1 MTAGGCFGIQTTTM
15 LFGRKS
21 SSKLQPVKGQASPK
35 VSKNSKQDVKTSS
48 SSPKPSS
55 SSPISIRSSKSIL
68 SGSTSS
74 RRVSSPIGMLKN
86 VSNKEAKSP
95 KASSSPKWTG
105 NFILM
110 VELRRKI
117 FTFRDIIDLSSL
129 DGSPSIT
136 DMVMHTMKDLQKLCP
151 EIIHSSHISEIRRA
165 NVDKVLNHFFN
176 ALKSIGDSWIDNP
189 EWIAKSKYW
198 SSSVGKNQSDRLVE
212 KVLAALDGLIKMSKE
227 RFDMMEI
234 DEEEEK
240 KEATSP
246 RTAKS
251 SSSRV
256 LSPSDSFS
264 DSKSSFDSRHSFCG
278 SPITPRSVLPEPMMG
293 SPGRVGDFANSASHL
308 LWNMRVQ
315 ALEKLSP
322 IDVKRLAI
330 HILSQK
336 EAQEPN
342 QSNVEAEISVVEEF
356 KPKMDDIESIDVKM
370 ETEESV
376 VLDKDKDIV
385 IKIASLDSTSETKL
399 NQSEESVVA
408 PEPLPPS
415 PLPPLSIIKTAYL
428 PSQPPPPPPPP
439 PSPPRISDTAIPT
452 PHPPPPAVM
461 PLKGAAPPPP
471 PPPPQPPRTTVA
483 PPQPPPPPGTAAA
496 PTPPPPPPMQN
507 RKEAQEPNQSN
518 VEAEIS
524 VVEEFKPKTDD
535 IESIDVKMETE
546 ESVVLDKDKDIIM
559 KIASLDS
566 TSEAKLNQTER
577 SVVAPEPLPP
587 SPLPPLSI
595 IKTASLPSQPPPPP
609 PPPPSPPRISDTAI
623 PTPPPPPPAVMPL
636 KGAAPPPPPPPPQP
650 PRTAVAPPPP
660 GTAAAPTPPPPPPMQ
675 NRAPPPP
682 PMPMTNNGRC
692 GPPPPPP
699 PMPLANGAGPPPPPP
714 PMAKSTG
721 AAGPP
726 PPPPRMGMANG
737 AAGPP
742 PPPGAAGPPPPPGAA
757 RSLRPKKAAT
767 KLKRSTQLGN
777 LYRILK
783 GKVEGRDPAAKNGG
797 GGGRK
802 AGAGSAPAG
811 GKQGMADA
819 LAEITKKSAYFLQIQ
834 DDIAKYM
841 KSINELKIEITKF
854 QTKDMTEL
862 LSFHARIESVLENL
876 TDESQVLARCEGF
889 PQKKLEAMRMAA
901 ALYKKLHGMITE
913 LQNWKIEAP
922 LNQLLDKVERYFT
935 KIKGD
940 IDTLDRT
947 KDEEAKKFQSHNIH
961 FDFNILIQIKETMVD
976 ISSNCM
982 ELALKEKREEK
993 LVSPDAK
1000 PSLKKAVG
1008 SAKMLWRAFQFAF
1021 KVYTFAGGHDDRAD
1035 SLTRELA
1042 HEIQTDP
1049 ENP

>member
-1 MTAGGCFGIQTTTM
+1 MTAGGCFGIQTTM

-48 SSPKPSS
+48 SSSSPKPSS
-55 SSPISIRSSKSIL
+55 SPIPIRSSKSIL
-68 SGSTSS
+68 SGSNLTSS
-74 RRVSSPIGMLKN
+74 RRVSSPIGILKN
-86 VSNKEAKSP
+86 VSVKEAKSP
-95 KASSSPKWTG
+95 KTSSSPKWTG

-117 FTFRDIIDLSSL
+117 FTFRDIIDLSTL

-136 DMVMHTMKDLQKLCP
+136 DMVMHTMKDLQKICP
-151 EIIHSSHISEIRRA
+151 EIIHSSHIMEIRRA
-165 NVDKVLNHFFN
+165 NVDKVLDHFFN

-234 DEEEEK
+234 DDEEEK
-240 KEATSP
+240 KESTSP
-246 RTAKS
+246 RTAKT

-256 LSPSDSFS
+256 LSPSESFS
-264 DSKSSFDSRHSFCG
+264 DSKSSFDRNSFCG

-342 QSNVEAEISVVEEF
+342 QSNGEDDISVVEEI
-356 KPKMDDIESIDVKM
+356 KQKKDEIENIDVKM

-376 VLDKDKDIV
+376 VLDEEQDTV
-385 IKIASLDSTSETKL
+385 MKISSLDSTFESKL
-399 NQSEESVVA
+399 NPSEKSGN
-408 PEPLPPS
+408 S
-415 PLPPLSIIKTAYL
+415 
-428 PSQPPPPPPPP
+428 SQFSPPPPPPPP
-439 PSPPRISDTAIPT
+439 P
-452 PHPPPPAVM
+452 
-461 PLKGAAPPPP
+461 
-471 PPPPQPPRTTVA
+471 
-483 PPQPPPPPGTAAA
+483 
-496 PTPPPPPPMQN
+496 
-507 RKEAQEPNQSN
+507 
-518 VEAEIS
+518 
-524 VVEEFKPKTDD
+524 
-535 IESIDVKMETE
+535 
-546 ESVVLDKDKDIIM
+546 
-559 KIASLDS
+559 
-566 TSEAKLNQTER
+566 
-577 SVVAPEPLPP
+577 
-587 SPLPPLSI
+587 PPLST

-609 PPPPSPPRISDTAI
+609 PPPRIADVAISIPS
-623 PTPPPPPPAVMPL
+623 PPPPPPPPPTVMPL
-636 KGAAPPPPPPPPQP
+636 KSSAPPPPPPPPLENMPFKVSNTPPPPPPPPLPNTAVAPPPPPPP
-650 PRTAVAPPPP
+650 PRTAVVPPPPPPPP
-660 GTAAAPTPPPPPPMQ
+660 GTAAAPPPPPPPPMQ

-682 PMPMTNNGRC
+682 PMPMANSGSG

-699 PMPLANGAGPPPPPP
+699 PMPLANGAAPPPPPP
-714 PMAKSTG
+714 PMAMANG

-726 PPPPRMGMANG
+726 PPPPRMGMAN
-737 AAGPP
+737 
-742 PPPGAAGPPPPPGAA
+742 GAAGPPPPPGAA

-783 GKVEGRDPAAKNGG
+783 GKVEGRDPNAKTGSG
-797 GGGRK
+797 SGRK
-802 AGAGSAPAG
+802 AGVGSAPAG

-834 DDIAKYM
+834 ADIAKYM

-862 LSFHARIESVLENL
+862 LSFHRRVESVLENL

-901 ALYKKLHGMITE
+901 ALYTKLHGMISE
-913 LQNWKIEAP
+913 LQNMKIEPP

-947 KDEEAKKFQSHNIH
+947 KDEESKKFQSHNIH

-982 ELALKEKREEK
+982 ELALKEKRDEK

-1000 PSLKKAVG
+1000 PSLKKTVG

-1042 HEIQTDP
+1042 HEIQTDSDQ
-1049 ENP
+1049 NP

>member
-1 MTAGGCFGIQTTTM
+1 MTAGGCFGIQTTM

-35 VSKNSKQDVKTSS
+35 VSKSSKQDVKTSS

-55 SSPISIRSSKSIL
+55 SPIPIRSSKSIL
-68 SGSTSS
+68 SGSNLTSS
-74 RRVSSPIGMLKN
+74 RRVSSPIGNLKN
-86 VSNKEAKSP
+86 ISVKEARSP
-95 KASSSPKWTG
+95 KTSSSPKWTG

-117 FTFRDIIDLSSL
+117 FTFRDIIDLSTL

-136 DMVMHTMKDLQKLCP
+136 DMVMHTMKDLQKICP
-151 EIIHSSHISEIRRA
+151 EIIHSSHIMEIRRA
-165 NVDKVLNHFFN
+165 NVDKVLDHFFN

-240 KEATSP
+240 KESTSP
-246 RTAKS
+246 QTGKT

-256 LSPSDSFS
+256 LSPSESFS
-264 DSKSSFDSRHSFCG
+264 DSKSSFGSRNSFCG
-278 SPITPRSVLPEPMMG
+278 SPTTPRSVLPESMMG

-342 QSNVEAEISVVEEF
+342 ESN
-356 KPKMDDIESIDVKM
+356 
-370 ETEESV
+370 
-376 VLDKDKDIV
+376 
-385 IKIASLDSTSETKL
+385 
-399 NQSEESVVA
+399 
-408 PEPLPPS
+408 
-415 PLPPLSIIKTAYL
+415 
-428 PSQPPPPPPPP
+428 
-439 PSPPRISDTAIPT
+439 
-452 PHPPPPAVM
+452 
-461 PLKGAAPPPP
+461 
-471 PPPPQPPRTTVA
+471 
-483 PPQPPPPPGTAAA
+483 
-496 PTPPPPPPMQN
+496 
-507 RKEAQEPNQSN
+507 
-518 VEAEIS
+518 
-524 VVEEFKPKTDD
+524 
-535 IESIDVKMETE
+535 
-546 ESVVLDKDKDIIM
+546 
-559 KIASLDS
+559 
-566 TSEAKLNQTER
+566 
-577 SVVAPEPLPP
+577 
-587 SPLPPLSI
+587 
-595 IKTASLPSQPPPPP
+595 
-609 PPPPSPPRISDTAI
+609 
-623 PTPPPPPPAVMPL
+623 
-636 KGAAPPPPPPPPQP
+636 
-650 PRTAVAPPPP
+650 
-660 GTAAAPTPPPPPPMQ
+660 
-675 NRAPPPP
+675 
-682 PMPMTNNGRC
+682 
-692 GPPPPPP
+692 
-699 PMPLANGAGPPPPPP
+699 
-714 PMAKSTG
+714 
-721 AAGPP
+721 
-726 PPPPRMGMANG
+726 
-737 AAGPP
+737 
-742 PPPGAAGPPPPPGAA
+742 AGPPPPPGAA

-783 GKVEGRDPAAKNGG
+783 GKVEGRDPNAKTGSG
-797 GGGRK
+797 SGRK

-834 DDIAKYM
+834 ADIAKYM
-841 KSINELKIEITKF
+841 TSINELKIEITKF

-862 LSFHARIESVLENL
+862 LSFHRRVESVLENL

-889 PQKKLEAMRMAA
+889 PQKKLEAMRMAV
-901 ALYKKLHGMITE
+901 ALYTKLHGMITE
-913 LQNWKIEAP
+913 LQNMKIEPP

-947 KDEEAKKFQSHNIH
+947 KDEESKKFQSHNIH

-982 ELALKEKREEK
+982 ELALKEKRDEK
-993 LVSPDAK
+993 LVSADAK
-1000 PSLKKAVG
+1000 PSLKKTVG

-1042 HEIQTDP
+1042 HEIQTDSDQ
-1049 ENP
+1049 NP

>member
-1 MTAGGCFGIQTTTM
+1 MTAGGCFGIQTTM

-35 VSKNSKQDVKTSS
+35 VSKSSKQDVKTSS

-55 SSPISIRSSKSIL
+55 SPIPIRSSKSIL
-68 SGSTSS
+68 SGSNLTSS
-74 RRVSSPIGMLKN
+74 RRVSSPIGNLKN
-86 VSNKEAKSP
+86 ISVKEARSP
-95 KASSSPKWTG
+95 KTSSSPKWTG

-117 FTFRDIIDLSSL
+117 FTFRDIIDLSTL

-136 DMVMHTMKDLQKLCP
+136 DMVMHTMKDLQKICP
-151 EIIHSSHISEIRRA
+151 EIIHSSHIMEIRRA
-165 NVDKVLNHFFN
+165 NVDKVLDHFFN

-240 KEATSP
+240 KESTSP
-246 RTAKS
+246 QTGKT

-256 LSPSDSFS
+256 LSPSESFS
-264 DSKSSFDSRHSFCG
+264 DSKSSFGSRNSFCG
-278 SPITPRSVLPEPMMG
+278 SPTTPRSVLPESMMG

-342 QSNVEAEISVVEEF
+342 ESNGEDEISIVEEI
-356 KPKMDDIESIDVKM
+356 KQKKDEIESIDVKM
-370 ETEESV
+370 EIEESVNLDEESV
-376 VLDKDKDIV
+376 VLNGEQDTIM
-385 IKIASLDSTSETKL
+385 KISSLESTSESKL
-399 NQSEESVVA
+399 NPSEKYENS
-408 PEPLPPS
+408 
-415 PLPPLSIIKTAYL
+415 
-428 PSQPPPPPPPP
+428 SQLFPPPPPPPP
-439 PSPPRISDTAIPT
+439 P
-452 PHPPPPAVM
+452 
-461 PLKGAAPPPP
+461 
-471 PPPPQPPRTTVA
+471 
-483 PPQPPPPPGTAAA
+483 
-496 PTPPPPPPMQN
+496 
-507 RKEAQEPNQSN
+507 
-518 VEAEIS
+518 
-524 VVEEFKPKTDD
+524 
-535 IESIDVKMETE
+535 
-546 ESVVLDKDKDIIM
+546 
-559 KIASLDS
+559 
-566 TSEAKLNQTER
+566 
-577 SVVAPEPLPP
+577 
-587 SPLPPLSI
+587 PPLSF
-595 IKTASLPSQPPPPP
+595 IKTASLPL
-609 PPPPSPPRISDTAI
+609 PSPPPTPPPIADIAISM
-623 PTPPPPPPAVMPL
+623 PLPPPPPPPPPAVMPL
-636 KGAAPPPPPPPPQP
+636 KHFAPPPPPPLPPAVMPLKHFAPPPPPPPPPAFKPLKGSAPPPPPPPPLPTTIAAPPPPPPPP
-650 PRTAVAPPPP
+650 RAAVAPPPPPPPP
-660 GTAAAPTPPPPPPMQ
+660 GTAAAPPPPPPGTQAAPPPPPPPPMQ
-675 NRAPPPP
+675 NRAPSPP
-682 PMPMTNNGRC
+682 PMPMGNSGSG

-699 PMPLANGAGPPPPPP
+699 PMPLANGAAPPPPPP
-714 PMAKSTG
+714 PMAMANG

-726 PPPPRMGMANG
+726 PPPPRMGMAN
-737 AAGPP
+737 
-742 PPPGAAGPPPPPGAA
+742 GAAGPPPPPGAA

-783 GKVEGRDPAAKNGG
+783 GKVEGRDPNAKTGSG
-797 GGGRK
+797 SGRK

-834 DDIAKYM
+834 ADIAKYM
-841 KSINELKIEITKF
+841 TSINELKIEITKF

-862 LSFHARIESVLENL
+862 LSFHRRVESVLENL

-889 PQKKLEAMRMAA
+889 PQKKLEAMRMAV
-901 ALYKKLHGMITE
+901 ALYTKLHGMITE
-913 LQNWKIEAP
+913 LQNMKIEPP

-947 KDEEAKKFQSHNIH
+947 KDEESKKFQSHNIH

-982 ELALKEKREEK
+982 ELALKEKRDEK
-993 LVSPDAK
+993 LVSADAK
-1000 PSLKKAVG
+1000 PSLKKTVG

-1042 HEIQTDP
+1042 HEIQTDSDQ
-1049 ENP
+1049 NP

>member
-1 MTAGGCFGIQTTTM
+1 MTAGGCFGIQTTM
-15 LFGRKS
+15 FGRKP
-21 SSKLQPVKGQASPK
+21 SSKLQPIKGQASSK
-35 VSKNSKQDVKTSS
+35 VSKSNKQDVKSS
-48 SSPKPSS
+48 STSSPKPT
-55 SSPISIRSSKSIL
+55 SSPIPIRSSKSIL
-68 SGSTSS
+68 SGSNFTSS
-74 RRVSSPIGMLKN
+74 RRVSSPIGSIKN
-86 VSNKEAKSP
+86 VSIREAKSP
-95 KASSSPKWTG
+95 KTSSSPKWTG

-110 VELRRKI
+110 VELRRKM
-117 FTFRDIIDLSSL
+117 FTFRDIIDLPPL

-165 NVDKVLNHFFN
+165 NVDKVLDHFFN

-234 DEEEEK
+234 DEEEDK
-240 KEATSP
+240 KEVTSP
-246 RTAKS
+246 RTAKT

-256 LSPSDSFS
+256 LSPSESFS
-264 DSKSSFDSRHSFCG
+264 DSKSFSDSRNSFCG

-293 SPGRVGDFANSASHL
+293 SPGKFGDFANSASHL

-342 QSNVEAEISVVEEF
+342 QCNEETETNVVEEI
-356 KPKMDDIESIDVKM
+356 KQKMDETESIDVKM
-370 ETEESV
+370 ETEEYM
-376 VLDKDKDIV
+376 VLDEANDTIM
-385 IKIASLDSTSETKL
+385 KISSLDSTSESKL
-399 NQSEESVVA
+399 NISEKTENA
-408 PEPLPPS
+408 PEFS
-415 PLPPLSIIKTAYL
+415 
-428 PSQPPPPPPPP
+428 PPPPPPPP
-439 PSPPRISDTAIPT
+439 PLPTIKTTSSTSQLPPP
-452 PHPPPPAVM
+452 PPPPPPPAPPRIADVVILVPPPPPPPPPPLSIM
-461 PLKGAAPPPP
+461 PLKGSARPPPPPPPLLGTAVAPPPPPPPPRTAAAPPPP
-471 PPPPQPPRTTVA
+471 PPPP
-483 PPQPPPPPGTAAA
+483 G
-496 PTPPPPPPMQN
+496 
-507 RKEAQEPNQSN
+507 
-518 VEAEIS
+518 
-524 VVEEFKPKTDD
+524 
-535 IESIDVKMETE
+535 
-546 ESVVLDKDKDIIM
+546 
-559 KIASLDS
+559 
-566 TSEAKLNQTER
+566 
-577 SVVAPEPLPP
+577 
-587 SPLPPLSI
+587 
-595 IKTASLPSQPPPPP
+595 
-609 PPPPSPPRISDTAI
+609 
-623 PTPPPPPPAVMPL
+623 
-636 KGAAPPPPPPPPQP
+636 
-650 PRTAVAPPPP
+650 TAVAPL
-660 GTAAAPTPPPPPPMQ
+660 PPPPPPMQ

-682 PMPMTNNGRC
+682 PMPMGNSGTG

-699 PMPLANGAGPPPPPP
+699 PMHLANGAAPPPPPP
-714 PMAKSTG
+714 PMANG

-737 AAGPP
+737 AA
-742 PPPGAAGPPPPPGAA
+742 APPPPPGAA

-783 GKVEGRDPAAKNGG
+783 GKVEGHDPAAKTGG
-797 GGGRK
+797 GSGRK
-802 AGAGSAPAG
+802 AGGGSAPAG

-819 LAEITKKSAYFLQIQ
+819 LAEITKKSAYFQQIQ
-834 DDIAKYM
+834 ADIAKYM

-862 LSFHARIESVLENL
+862 LSFHRRVESVLENL
-876 TDESQVLARCEGF
+876 TDETQVLARCEGF
-889 PQKKLEAMRMAA
+889 PQKKLEAIRMAA
-901 ALYKKLHGMITE
+901 ALYLKLHGMITE
-913 LQNWKIEAP
+913 LQNWKIEPP

-947 KDEEAKKFQSHNIH
+947 KDEEAKKFLSHNIH

-982 ELALKEKREEK
+982 ELALKEKRDEK

-1000 PSLKKAVG
+1000 PSLKKTVG
-1008 SAKMLWRAFQFAF
+1008 CAKMLWRAFQFAF

-1042 HEIQTDP
+1042 HEIQTDS
-1049 ENP
+1049 ENQC

>member
-1 MTAGGCFGIQTTTM
+1 M

-21 SSKLQPVKGQASPK
+21 SSKLQPVKGQTSPK
-35 VSKNSKQDVKTSS
+35 VSKSSKQDVKTSS
-48 SSPKPSS
+48 SSTPKTSS
-55 SSPISIRSSKSIL
+55 SSPIPIRSSRSIL
-68 SGSTSS
+68 SSSSLTSS
-74 RRVSSPIGMLKN
+74 RRVSSPIGILKN
-86 VSNKEAKSP
+86 ASIKETKSP
-95 KASSSPKWTG
+95 KTTSSPKWTG

-117 FTFRDIIDLSSL
+117 FTFRDIIDLPSL

-165 NVDKVLNHFFN
+165 NVDKVLDHFFN

-234 DEEEEK
+234 DDEEEK
-240 KEATSP
+240 KESASTSP
-246 RTAKS
+246 RTAKT
-251 SSSRV
+251 SSSRA
-256 LSPSDSFS
+256 LSPSESFS
-264 DSKSSFDSRHSFCG
+264 DSKSSFDSRNSFCG

-293 SPGRVGDFANSASHL
+293 SPGRAGDFANSASHL

-342 QSNVEAEISVVEEF
+342 QSNVEDEISVVEEI
-356 KPKMDDIESIDVKM
+356 KQKTVEIKSIDVKM

-376 VLDKDKDIV
+376 VLDEDKDIV
-385 IKIASLDSTSETKL
+385 
-399 NQSEESVVA
+399 
-408 PEPLPPS
+408 
-415 PLPPLSIIKTAYL
+415 
-428 PSQPPPPPPPP
+428 
-439 PSPPRISDTAIPT
+439 
-452 PHPPPPAVM
+452 
-461 PLKGAAPPPP
+461 
-471 PPPPQPPRTTVA
+471 
-483 PPQPPPPPGTAAA
+483 
-496 PTPPPPPPMQN
+496 
-507 RKEAQEPNQSN
+507 
-518 VEAEIS
+518 
-524 VVEEFKPKTDD
+524 
-535 IESIDVKMETE
+535 
-546 ESVVLDKDKDIIM
+546 M

-566 TSEAKLNQTER
+566 TSEVKLNQSEK
-577 SVVAPEPLPP
+577 SVIVPAFSPPPPPPPPLPP
-587 SPLPPLSI
+587 V
-595 IKTASLPSQPPPPP
+595 KTASLPSPPRNSDTAISMTPPPPP
-609 PPPPSPPRISDTAI
+609 PPPPPAIMSSPSPPPLPPTA
-623 PTPPPPPPAVMPL
+623 V
-636 KGAAPPPPPPPPQP
+636 APPPPPPPP
-650 PRTAVAPPPP
+650 RTAVAPPPPPPPP

-682 PMPMTNNGRC
+682 PMPITNSGRG

-699 PMPLANGAGPPPPPP
+699 PMPLANGSGPPPPPP

-726 PPPPRMGMANG
+726 PPPPPTGMKNG

-783 GKVEGRDPAAKNGG
+783 GKVEGRDPAAKTGG
-797 GGGRK
+797 GSGRK
-802 AGAGSAPAG
+802 PGAGSAPAG

-862 LSFHARIESVLENL
+862 LNFHSRVESVLENL

-889 PQKKLEAMRMAA
+889 PQKKLEAIRMAV

-935 KIKGD
+935 KIK
-940 IDTLDRT
+940 
-947 KDEEAKKFQSHNIH
+947 
-961 FDFNILIQIKETMVD
+961 ETMVD
-976 ISSNCM
+976 ISSSCM

-993 LVSPDAK
+993 LASPDAK
-1000 PSLKKAVG
+1000 PSLKKTVG
-1008 SAKMLWRAFQFAF
+1008 CTKMLWRAFQFAF

>member
-1 MTAGGCFGIQTTTM
+1 MTAGGCFGIQTTM

-21 SSKLQPVKGQASPK
+21 STKLQPVKGQASPK

-165 NVDKVLNHFFN
+165 NVDKVLDHFFN

-264 DSKSSFDSRHSFCG
+264 DSKSSFDSRNSFCG

-356 KPKMDDIESIDVKM
+356 KPKM
-370 ETEESV
+370 
-376 VLDKDKDIV
+376 
-385 IKIASLDSTSETKL
+385 
-399 NQSEESVVA
+399 
-408 PEPLPPS
+408 
-415 PLPPLSIIKTAYL
+415 
-428 PSQPPPPPPPP
+428 
-439 PSPPRISDTAIPT
+439 
-452 PHPPPPAVM
+452 
-461 PLKGAAPPPP
+461 
-471 PPPPQPPRTTVA
+471 
-483 PPQPPPPPGTAAA
+483 
-496 PTPPPPPPMQN
+496 
-507 RKEAQEPNQSN
+507 
-518 VEAEIS
+518 
-524 VVEEFKPKTDD
+524 DD

-650 PRTAVAPPPP
+650 PRTTVAPPQPPPPP

-726 PPPPRMGMANG
+726 PSPPRMGMANG

-783 GKVEGRDPAAKNGG
+783 GKVEGRDPAAKTGG

-802 AGAGSAPAG
+802 AGTGSAPAG

-854 QTKDMTEL
+854 QTKDMTDL
-862 LSFHARIESVLENL
+862 LSFHARVESVLENL

-976 ISSNCM
+976 ISSSCM

>member
-1 MTAGGCFGIQTTTM
+1 MTAGACLDIQTM

-21 SSKLQPVKGQASPK
+21 SSKLQPVKSQSSPK
-35 VSKNSKQDVKTSS
+35 VSKISKQDVKSSSSPKSSS

-55 SSPISIRSSKSIL
+55 TPIPIRSSKSIL
-68 SGSTSS
+68 SSSNLTSS
-74 RRVSSPIGMLKN
+74 RRASSVSSPLSIIKN
-86 VSNKEAKSP
+86 VSIREAKSP
-95 KASSSPKWTG
+95 KTSSSPKWTG

-117 FTFRDIIDLSSL
+117 FTFRDIIDLSTI

-136 DMVMHTMKDLQKLCP
+136 DMVMHTMKDLKNLCP

-165 NVDKVLNHFFN
+165 NVDKVLDHFFN

-240 KEATSP
+240 KELTSSP
-246 RTAKS
+246 RTAKT

-256 LSPSDSFS
+256 LSPSESFS
-264 DSKSSFDSRHSFCG
+264 DSRDSFCV

-293 SPGRVGDFANSASHL
+293 SPGKTGDFANSASHL

-342 QSNVEAEISVVEEF
+342 QSNGEDEVNAVVEEI
-356 KPKMDDIESIDVKM
+356 KQKMDEREIVDVKM
-370 ETEESV
+370 ETEE
-376 VLDKDKDIV
+376 
-385 IKIASLDSTSETKL
+385 
-399 NQSEESVVA
+399 
-408 PEPLPPS
+408 
-415 PLPPLSIIKTAYL
+415 
-428 PSQPPPPPPPP
+428 
-439 PSPPRISDTAIPT
+439 
-452 PHPPPPAVM
+452 
-461 PLKGAAPPPP
+461 
-471 PPPPQPPRTTVA
+471 
-483 PPQPPPPPGTAAA
+483 
-496 PTPPPPPPMQN
+496 
-507 RKEAQEPNQSN
+507 
-518 VEAEIS
+518 
-524 VVEEFKPKTDD
+524 
-535 IESIDVKMETE
+535 
-546 ESVVLDKDKDIIM
+546 ESVVLDEKKDTIM
-559 KIASLDS
+559 EISSSESKLNVSE
-566 TSEAKLNQTER
+566 TSEI
-577 SVVAPEPLPP
+577 APDSLP
-587 SPLPPLSI
+587 SPPPPLST
-595 IKTASLPSQPPPPP
+595 IKTSSLPSQPPPPP
-609 PPPPSPPRISDTAI
+609 PLLPPSPPLISK
-623 PTPPPPPPAVMPL
+623 PSPPLPPPPPPPLMPL
-636 KGAAPPPPPPPPQP
+636 KGSAPPPPPPPP
-650 PRTAVAPPPP
+650 RTSVAPPPP
-660 GTAAAPTPPPPPPMQ
+660 PPPPGTTAAAAPPPPPPMQ

-682 PMPMTNNGRC
+682 PPPMPPANGVA
-692 GPPPPPP
+692 PPPPPP
-699 PMPLANGAGPPPPPP
+699 PMPLSDGAAPPPPPP
-714 PMAKSTG
+714 PMAMRNGGAPPTPPPPMSMRNG
-721 AAGPP
+721 AAPPPPPPPMAMGKGPAPP

-737 AAGPP
+737 PPGPP

-783 GKVEGRDPAAKNGG
+783 GKVEGRDPEARTGG
-797 GGGRK
+797 GAGRK
-802 AGAGSAPAG
+802 AGVGSAPAG

-834 DDIAKYM
+834 ADVATYM

-862 LSFHARIESVLENL
+862 ISFHGRVESVLEKL
-876 TDESQVLARCEGF
+876 TDETQVLARCEGF
-889 PQKKLEAMRMAA
+889 PQKKLEAIRMAA
-901 ALYKKLHGMITE
+901 ALYTKLHGMITE

-947 KDEEAKKFQSHNIH
+947 KDEEAKKFLSHNIH
-961 FDFNILIQIKETMVD
+961 FDFNILVQIKETMVD
-976 ISSNCM
+976 ISSGCM
-982 ELALKEKREEK
+982 ELALKEKRDEK

-1000 PSLKKAVG
+1000 PSLKKTVG

-1035 SLTRELA
+1035 FLTRELA
-1042 HEIQTDP
+1042 HEIQTDTTQ
-1049 ENP
+1049 NT

>member
-1 MTAGGCFGIQTTTM
+1 M

-48 SSPKPSS
+48 SSSSSPKPSS
-55 SSPISIRSSKSIL
+55 SPIPIRSSKSIL
-68 SGSTSS
+68 SGSNLSSS
-74 RRVSSPIGMLKN
+74 RRVSSPIGILRN
-86 VSNKEAKSP
+86 ISVKEAKSP
-95 KASSSPKWTG
+95 KTSSSPKWTG

-117 FTFRDIIDLSSL
+117 FTFRDIIDLSTL

-136 DMVMHTMKDLQKLCP
+136 DMVMHTMKDLQKICP
-151 EIIHSSHISEIRRA
+151 EIIHSSHIMEIRRA
-165 NVDKVLNHFFN
+165 NVDKVLDHFFN

-240 KEATSP
+240 KESTSP
-246 RTAKS
+246 QTGKT

-256 LSPSDSFS
+256 LSPSESFS
-264 DSKSSFDSRHSFCG
+264 DSKSSFDRNSFCG

-342 QSNVEAEISVVEEF
+342 QSNGDDEISVVEEI
-356 KPKMDDIESIDVKM
+356 KLKKDEIESIDVKM
-370 ETEESV
+370 ETEEYV
-376 VLDKDKDIV
+376 VLDEEQDTV
-385 IKIASLDSTSETKL
+385 MKISSLDSTFESKL
-399 NQSEESVVA
+399 NPSEKSENS
-408 PEPLPPS
+408 
-415 PLPPLSIIKTAYL
+415 
-428 PSQPPPPPPPP
+428 SQFSPPPPPPPP
-439 PSPPRISDTAIPT
+439 P
-452 PHPPPPAVM
+452 
-461 PLKGAAPPPP
+461 
-471 PPPPQPPRTTVA
+471 
-483 PPQPPPPPGTAAA
+483 
-496 PTPPPPPPMQN
+496 
-507 RKEAQEPNQSN
+507 
-518 VEAEIS
+518 
-524 VVEEFKPKTDD
+524 
-535 IESIDVKMETE
+535 
-546 ESVVLDKDKDIIM
+546 
-559 KIASLDS
+559 
-566 TSEAKLNQTER
+566 
-577 SVVAPEPLPP
+577 
-587 SPLPPLSI
+587 PPLST

-609 PPPPSPPRISDTAI
+609 PPPRIADVAISMPPL
-623 PTPPPPPPAVMPL
+623 PPPPPPPAVMPL
-636 KGAAPPPPPPPPQP
+636 KGSAPPPPPPPPPENMPLKGSNTPPPPPPPPLPNTAVAPPPPPPP

-660 GTAAAPTPPPPPPMQ
+660 PRTAVAPPPPPPPPGTATAPPPPPPPPMQ

-682 PMPMTNNGRC
+682 PMPMANCGSG

-699 PMPLANGAGPPPPPP
+699 PMPLANGAAPPPPPP
-714 PMAKSTG
+714 PMAMANG
-721 AAGPP
+721 AVGPP

-737 AAGPP
+737 AAC
-742 PPPGAAGPPPPPGAA
+742 PPPPPGAA

-783 GKVEGRDPAAKNGG
+783 GKVEGRDPNAKTGSG
-797 GGGRK
+797 SGRK

-862 LSFHARIESVLENL
+862 LSFHRRVESVLENL

-889 PQKKLEAMRMAA
+889 PQKKLEAMRMAV
-901 ALYKKLHGMITE
+901 ALYTKLHGMITE
-913 LQNWKIEAP
+913 LQNMKIEPP

-947 KDEEAKKFQSHNIH
+947 KDEESKKFQSHNIH

-982 ELALKEKREEK
+982 ELALKEKRDEK

-1000 PSLKKAVG
+1000 PSLKKTVG

-1042 HEIQTDP
+1042 HEIQTDSDQ
-1049 ENP
+1049 NP

>member
-1 MTAGGCFGIQTTTM
+1 MTAGGCFGIQTTM

-68 SGSTSS
+68 SSSSLTSS

-117 FTFRDIIDLSSL
+117 FTFRDIIDLSTL

-165 NVDKVLNHFFN
+165 NVDKVLDHFFK

-264 DSKSSFDSRHSFCG
+264 DSKSSFDSRNSFCG

-342 QSNVEAEISVVEEF
+342 QSNEEAEISVVEEI
-356 KPKMDDIESIDVKM
+356 KQKTDEIESIDVKM

-376 VLDKDKDIV
+376 VLDEEKDIV
-385 IKIASLDSTSETKL
+385 MKIASLDSTSETKL

-408 PEPLPPS
+408 PEPLPL
-415 PLPPLSIIKTAYL
+415 LPP
-428 PSQPPPPPPPP
+428 
-439 PSPPRISDTAIPT
+439 
-452 PHPPPPAVM
+452 
-461 PLKGAAPPPP
+461 
-471 PPPPQPPRTTVA
+471 
-483 PPQPPPPPGTAAA
+483 
-496 PTPPPPPPMQN
+496 
-507 RKEAQEPNQSN
+507 
-518 VEAEIS
+518 
-524 VVEEFKPKTDD
+524 
-535 IESIDVKMETE
+535 
-546 ESVVLDKDKDIIM
+546 
-559 KIASLDS
+559 
-566 TSEAKLNQTER
+566 
-577 SVVAPEPLPP
+577 
-587 SPLPPLSI
+587 PPLSI

-721 AAGPP
+721 PAGPP
-726 PPPPRMGMANG
+726 PPPPRMGMTNG

-742 PPPGAAGPPPPPGAA
+742 PPPGAAGPPLPPGAA

-783 GKVEGRDPAAKNGG
+783 GKVEGRDPAAKTGG

-862 LSFHARIESVLENL
+862 LSFHSRVESVLENL

-976 ISSNCM
+976 ISSSCM

-1000 PSLKKAVG
+1000 PSLKKTVG